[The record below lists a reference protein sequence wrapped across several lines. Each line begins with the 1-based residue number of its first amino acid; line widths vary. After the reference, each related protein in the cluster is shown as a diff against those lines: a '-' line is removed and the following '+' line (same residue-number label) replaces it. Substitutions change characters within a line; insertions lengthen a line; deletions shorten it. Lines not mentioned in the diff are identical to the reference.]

1 MRSAQA
7 SIVEIEKG
15 KRYRVFV
22 EAGRD
27 INTGKRKR
35 YSKRVTGSR
44 KDAEKAKLELLIK
57 AGETDVV
64 SEMTLAEYC
73 HGVFIPHRQK
83 LVAEGK
89 MKRRT
94 VETYED
100 RIRLHIEPTLG
111 SVKMSDLTPKIV
123 RRWLEGMDR
132 DSIRREA
139 YKALHAICQRAVYDD
154 QIPSNPVSSVEPPKP
169 SGYEPEVLD
178 MEDIEVYLWHFRGT
192 RIETVVLLVMGGA
205 FRRGEIDA
213 LDAEDI
219 NLTTGRVEIDDAY
232 VESRNGTIHETTKTG
247 KKRIVYLPEIILER
261 LREILPENGPVA
273 RRKDGARMKPNSIR
287 KLYVR
292 TMKTLPEGVPRVP
305 LRNLR
310 HTSLTL
316 SYDSGADIMDV
327 SNRAGHSG
335 TEITKRYYLRP
346 KGNRDV
352 KAAKMMDETMRC
364 HGAIRCQRDK
374 IKLVAD
380 EPESF

>member
-35 YSKRVTGSR
+35 YSKRVSGSR

-64 SEMTLAEYC
+64 SGLTVAEYC
-73 HGVFIPHRQK
+73 HDVFLPNRQK

-111 SVKMSDLTPKIV
+111 NIKMSDLTPKVV

-154 QIPSNPVSSVEPPKP
+154 QIPSNPVSRVEPPKP
-169 SGYEPEVLD
+169 SGYEPDVLD

-192 RIETVVLLVMGGA
+192 RIEPVVLLVMGGA

-219 NLTTGRVEIDDAY
+219 NLSTGMVEIDDAY
-232 VESRNGTIHETTKTG
+232 VESRKGTIHETTKTG
-247 KKRIVYLPEIILER
+247 KSRSVHLPRIVLDR
-261 LREILPENGPVA
+261 LREILPDSGPVA

-287 KLYVR
+287 QLYVR
-292 TMKTLPEGVPRVP
+292 TIKTMPEGVPRIP
-305 LRNLR
+305 LKNLR

-316 SYDSGADIMDV
+316 AYDSGADIMDV

-335 TEITKRYYLRP
+335 IEITKRYYVRP

-352 KAAKMMDETMRC
+352 KAAKMMDETMRS
-364 HGAIRCQRDK
+364 HGASRCQLK
-374 IKLVAD
+374 SVPLVSG
-380 EPESF
+380 EVESF